1 MKTKTIK
8 EYGESFLE
16 TFDNVELIANDN
28 VWFRT
33 PEILLD
39 KDRLMEIIPDTSM
52 SLERIINA
60 VVRLAIGIGIFS
72 ILVNRKLGFAIMFVP
87 LIMAASFLFYK
98 SPISKG
104 IGTPSIKSLN
114 KSPNFVGGNIS
125 GGNNSKFDVEDFETN
140 LRNELEC
147 GRSTCRPLAIDPYGE
162 VCQMPSKDNPV
173 GNVLVSDWSL
183 CPKKYKPCS
192 MEDPKVKAQF
202 DNITNEYLFHD
213 LGDSWKKRFADW
225 HFVSLPGQ
233 TIPND
238 RDAYMKW
245 LYSTPET
252 CKENTAS
259 CWPIGGLVA

>member
-1 MKTKTIK
+1 METKTIK

-16 TFDNVELIANDN
+16 TFDNAELIDNDN

-72 ILVNRKLGFAIMFVP
+72 ILVNRKLGFAMMFVP
-87 LIMAASFLFYK
+87 LVMVASFLFYK
-98 SPISKG
+98 SPMSKEF
-104 IGTPSIKSLN
+104 KLN
-114 KSPNFVGGNIS
+114 PNAINKA
-125 GGNNSKFDVEDFETN
+125 KFNVEDFETN

-162 VCQMPSKDNPV
+162 VCQMPSKDNPAS
-173 GNVLVSDWSL
+173 NVLVSDWSL

-225 HFVSLPGQ
+225 HFISLPGQ

-238 RDAYMKW
+238 RDAYQKW